1 MLVPGCS
8 SPSVSQNRCVKV
20 LITGGA
26 GFIGSC
32 LADHLLTRGVT
43 VRVLDDLSTGR
54 RSSVSNDVEF
64 IEGDI
69 SDPTTVARAMEQV
82 EVVYHQAAHRSV
94 FRSVESPMST
104 DRVNVGG
111 TLAVLIAARD
121 AGVRRVV
128 SASSSSVYGNEVML
142 PTPETAV
149 PRPRSPY
156 AVSKLAGEHY
166 CRVFWELYGL
176 ETVSLRYFN
185 VYGPRQSAEGQYAT
199 VIPLFIEAMR
209 AGRAVDVHGDGT
221 QSRDFTFIDDVVS
234 CNVAAA
240 MSAPE
245 RCAGRVFN
253 VAGGSPV
260 SVLGVL
266 DAVAD
271 AMGSR
276 PSITLGP
283 ARAGDVLHTHAD
295 LSAVTSALGWRPRT
309 GFGDGIQQTV
319 RWFLGQPS

>member
-1 MLVPGCS
+1 MG
-8 SPSVSQNRCVKV
+8 QNRCVKV

-32 LADHLLTRGVT
+32 LADHLLAQGAE
-43 VRVLDDLSTGR
+43 VRVLDDLSTGL
-54 RSSVSNDVEF
+54 RSVVSRDIEF

-69 SDPTTVARAMEQV
+69 ADPATVTEAMRQV

-94 FRSVESPMST
+94 FRSVESPLST

-111 TLAVLIAARD
+111 TLSVLLAARD

-128 SASSSSVYGNEVML
+128 AASSSSVYGNDVAL
-142 PTPETAV
+142 PTPESAV

-185 VYGPRQSAEGQYAT
+185 VYGPRQRADGQYAT
-199 VIPLFIEAMR
+199 VIPLFIDAVR
-209 AGRAVDVHGDGT
+209 SGRAVELHGDGT

-240 MSAPE
+240 TAPAE
-245 RCAGRVFN
+245 HCAGDVFN

-266 DAVAD
+266 DAVAQ
-271 AMGSR
+271 A
-276 PSITLGP
+276 LGVTP
-283 ARAGDVLHTHAD
+283 VVERQPPRAGDVAHTHAD
-295 LSAVTSALGWRPRT
+295 LSSVRAQLGWLPQTPFEVGIERT
-309 GFGDGIQQTV
+309 V
-319 RWFLGQPS
+319 EWFARHQA